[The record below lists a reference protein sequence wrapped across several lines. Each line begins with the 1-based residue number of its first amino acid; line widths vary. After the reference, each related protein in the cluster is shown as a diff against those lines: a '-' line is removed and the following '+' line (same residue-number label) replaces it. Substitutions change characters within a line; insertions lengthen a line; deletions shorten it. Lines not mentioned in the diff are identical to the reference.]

1 MDIKPMTDL
10 ATLTKD
16 ELLEVFADRYL
27 AYEES
32 QLNLHE
38 WEREN
43 AWDDDSEFNA
53 CLASATELEHKRLG
67 EHNTLLI
74 KNDENFCLVRECV
87 RFIKKDDTLLEC

>member
-1 MDIKPMTDL
+1 MDTKPMVDL

-32 QLNLHE
+32 QAKLHE
-38 WEREN
+38 WEREY
-43 AWDDDSEFNA
+43 AWDEDSEFNA
-53 CLASATELEHKRLG
+53 CLASATELEQERLM
-67 EHNTLLI
+67 EHNNLVI

-87 RFIKKDDTLLEC
+87 RFIKKDDSLLEC